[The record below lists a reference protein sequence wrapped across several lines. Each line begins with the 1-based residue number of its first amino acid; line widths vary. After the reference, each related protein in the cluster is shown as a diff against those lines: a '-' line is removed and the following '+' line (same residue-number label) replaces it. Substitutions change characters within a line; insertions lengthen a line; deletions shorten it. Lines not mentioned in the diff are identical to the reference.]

1 MTSPPQILEDRM
13 GWDEKT
19 KKRLSQIALV
29 VLELLALAL
38 ITFLLLKFQLVEVG
52 REVVG
57 DVELVSYE
65 RVFVGKP
72 VLYILA
78 VLAWIWP
85 LTFKRLRQE
94 WVMLVV
100 TQVSLVLLVIFV
112 LWPLL
117 QVFQEGFKAGPLA
130 EGFSLSQFRRLLG
143 MRMVVNATTNTLW
156 LGTVSAIIS
165 TGLGTIIAYALT
177 LSDIPLKRWLR
188 IFIVLPLISPPFAV
202 SFAVIMLF
210 GRAGLITYDLLG
222 ITGWNIYGADG
233 IILVQLIAN
242 MPLAA
247 LIMMA
252 VFSSVSRDLEDAAE
266 DLGARPF
273 TVLRTVTFPLVT
285 PAIMTAFLL
294 NFIASISDFGNPML
308 IGAGF
313 QMLAPQAFIQLIEFF
328 DLQLGAAL
336 SMLLVIPALAAF
348 ALQHWISNRRSYIT
362 VTGGAR
368 TGFERSLPPFLKWPL
383 FGISLLLSALGMLI
397 YGSIF
402 VGAVVRTWGH
412 DFTPTFQHLSGL
424 ANSLPQLMNSLRVS
438 VLAGLGGGLMGIL
451 LAWLVTRPRVPRR
464 ESIDFAGT
472 LMYAIPGTVVGIGY
486 IIAFNNEPFFWTG
499 TFFIIIVAY
508 AFRRLPVG
516 LRTGVA
522 TEKQLDPSLEEA
534 SLDLGANR
542 VRTFVRVSFPLLSRA
557 FLAGVM
563 YIFIKSMTDL
573 SAAVFLVGGGT
584 QVFTVRMFN
593 VMIRGTLGQGTAMAS
608 LLIVITAAALGLLS
622 RFTGK
627 SFVDVFRI

>member
-1 MTSPPQILEDRM
+1 MTSLSRVF
-13 GWDEKT
+13 GDEPLVSEET
-19 KKRLSQIALV
+19 QRRLSLIGFVAF
-29 VLELLALAL
+29 ELAGLALL
-38 ITFLLLKFQLVEVG
+38 TYFLLQFELVEVG

-57 DVELVSYE
+57 DVARVRYE
-65 RVFVGKP
+65 RQFVGQP
-72 VLYILA
+72 ALYVLILLAALWPIAVRRLREERVMLA
-78 VLAWIWP
+78 VTQIS
-85 LTFKRLRQE
+85 
-94 WVMLVV
+94 LVV
-100 TQVSLVLLVIFV
+100 LVMFV
-112 LWPLL
+112 LWPLI
-117 QVFQEGFKAGPLA
+117 QIFQEGFKAGPLA

-143 MRMVVNATTNTLW
+143 MPMVARATTNTLW
-156 LGTVSAIIS
+156 LGTLSAVLS
-165 TGLGTIIAYALT
+165 TGLGTLVAYALT
-177 LSDIPLKRWLR
+177 LTDIPWKRWIR
-188 IFIVLPLISPPFAV
+188 ILVVIPLISPPFAV
-202 SFAVIMLF
+202 SFALIMLF
-210 GRAGLITYDLLG
+210 GRNGLITYRLLG
-222 ITGWNIYGADG
+222 ITQWSIYGPDG
-233 IILVQLIAN
+233 IVFVQLVAN

-266 DLGARPF
+266 DLGARPLG
-273 TVLRTVTFPLVT
+273 VLRTVTFPLVT

-313 QMLAPQAFIQLIEFF
+313 QLLAPQAFIQLIEFF

-336 SMLLVIPALAAF
+336 SMLLVVPALAAF
-348 ALQHWISNRRSYIT
+348 AIQHWISNRRSYVT

-368 TGFERSLPPFLKWPL
+368 TGRIRKLPPYLKWPL
-383 FGISLLLSALGMLI
+383 FVFSAGLAGFSLLV

-402 VGAVVRTWGH
+402 VGALVETWGYN
-412 DFTPTFQHLSGL
+412 FTPTLRHLSGL

-438 VLAGLGGGLMGIL
+438 AAAGIGGGVLGIL
-451 LAWLVTRPRVPRR
+451 LAWLVTRPQLPRR

-522 TEKQLDPSLEEA
+522 TEKQLDPALEEA

-542 VRTFVRVSFPLLSRA
+542 VRTFIQVSFPLLSRA

-573 SAAVFLVGGGT
+573 SAAIFLVGGST

-593 VMIRGTLGQGTAMAS
+593 VMIRGTLGQAAAMAT
-608 LLIVITAAALGLLS
+608 LLIVIVLIALGLLS
-622 RFTGK
+622 RLSGK
-627 SFVDVFRI
+627 SFVEVFRI